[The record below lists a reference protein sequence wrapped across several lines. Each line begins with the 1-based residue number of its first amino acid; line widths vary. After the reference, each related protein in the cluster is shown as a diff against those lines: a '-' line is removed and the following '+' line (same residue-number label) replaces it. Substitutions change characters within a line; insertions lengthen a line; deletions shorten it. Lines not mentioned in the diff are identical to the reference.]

1 MTTHTGNRF
10 GLGSNLVFMSVGDEW
25 RMHRRLC
32 QQYFRLDAM
41 AAQHPI
47 QTRKVYVLLKR
58 LLETPEKFDYHA
70 AMYAF
75 QAVMLPFGWR

>member
-1 MTTHTGNRF
+1 MTIHTGNRF
-10 GLGSNLVFMSVGDEW
+10 GLDSNMVFMSVGDEW
-25 RMHRRLC
+25 RMHRRIC
-32 QQYFRLDAM
+32 QQHFRLDAM

-47 QTRKVYVLLKR
+47 QTRKVHVLLKR

-75 QAVMLPFGWR
+75 QAVMLPFGWY